1 MKRGFTL
8 VEMLIS
14 IMLTAIVFTYLYATL
29 NDVKKGHE
37 RYKTSAEAVTGGQR
51 IFSLL
56 SKDLTQLRE
65 PPQIIHGAGYDRLS
79 LTTENSIYGVARPW
93 VHYFVSSNAHALI
106 RIEAT
111 RPIDFSLN
119 YVGDANGTY
128 FFADRLA
135 EGCDSFRISER
146 AGRTDLLLRCEK
158 IAPIAMTLY
167 KGDL

>member
-1 MKRGFTL
+1 VKRGFTL

-14 IMLTAIVFTYLYATL
+14 VVLTAILFTYLYATL
-29 NDVKKGHE
+29 NDLRRGHG
-37 RYKTSAEAVTGGQR
+37 RYKASAEAVTGGQR

-56 SKDLTQLRE
+56 SRDLTQLRE
-65 PPQIIHGAGYDRLS
+65 PPRIVHEAGYDRLS
-79 LTTENSIYGVARPW
+79 LTTENSIYGIARPW
-93 VHYFVSSNAHALI
+93 VHYFVSSNERALI

-111 RPIDFSLN
+111 KPIDFSLN
-119 YVGDANGTY
+119 YIGDANGTY

-146 AGRTDLLLRCEK
+146 SGRTDLLLRCEK